1 MTNGISDT
9 TVLIKVSKICAE
21 TTKGKKNMKQMIDY
35 RKPELREYSRFGIVA
50 EGASPAPSGEDRA
63 NVNRCNTAGL
73 DEEA

>member
-1 MTNGISDT
+1 
-9 TVLIKVSKICAE
+9 
-21 TTKGKKNMKQMIDY
+21 MKQMIDY